1 MEPLRVAIERTLR
14 DFIERLTGVCVA
26 LKPSKKAHLASSA
39 FLRGDAAAE
48 AQLLDAHAHEC
59 TLYGAPLLRSVTA
72 ENGWLLFRF
81 APDVLDAYATRL
93 EDAEEPDD
101 SYFARRLWMYARRD
115 DAPVPDDPAVLQ
127 GFFAVLFGLSEG
139 ERLFLSAPRQKDGL
153 ERVNLEQRMT
163 RLAKVLIWER
173 R

>member
-1 MEPLRVAIERTLR
+1 
-14 DFIERLTGVCVA
+14 
-26 LKPSKKAHLASSA
+26 
-39 FLRGDAAAE
+39 
-48 AQLLDAHAHEC
+48 
-59 TLYGAPLLRSVTA
+59 
-72 ENGWLLFRF
+72 
-81 APDVLDAYATRL
+81 
-93 EDAEEPDD
+93 
-101 SYFARRLWMYARRD
+101 MYARHD

-127 GFFAVLFGLSEG
+127 GFFAVLFGLPDG